1 MTWLR
6 NFRNQYVAP
15 NEQVIVSKQEPG
27 PAALAKLLEVVRL
40 VVRAPR
46 NVVRPQV
53 GRRVDLIEPRLDQRF
68 LDGSLLALAANL
80 LNQIGVLAKEGV
92 NRLGVLNILGDA

>member
-6 NFRNQYVAP
+6 NFRNQYVAQYK
-15 NEQVIVSKQEPG
+15 QVFVSKQKPR
-27 PAALAKLLEVVRL
+27 PASLLELLEVRL